1 PDAARAGLSLSLPAS
16 ATTVENQR
24 KFLLSIVVKPSLT
37 AIMKKVEFAVMILS
51 IASPSWCLPPR
62 INSTEE
68 VLPTSSEITLRCEG
82 TAPLFWSYSEHG
94 VQRKCLSCETNAGV
108 YIFSEDPITEN
119 YTTASHITLNSDYD
133 YPGYYICHY
142 NNSNY
147 KKEEESSVYVFTLA
161 QTEMKFA
168 TGTVINPVH
177 VEEGYDR
184 DLDCRPTSPKH
195 NVRIFKNDREVTA
208 DLPFHPRKGFSLKGI
223 TVHHQGNYTCKIDN
237 KHKNFTLTVKPTQML
252 NKPYIRAA
260 LATPAV
266 LGSPLVLLCMVTGVP
281 GVRHRWT
288 LPREGASSS
297 RAKEIPNCATKLKGN
312 VSCLRLPRLSLDN
325 LGEYECETSVAGGR
339 RSASAFY
346 LTASES
352 LDHYA
357 NLSLPSTLEMTK
369 RKGENVT
376 WNLEIRSFPPF
387 PNITCRHNNKICKL
401 DPMNMDGETSLRLVN
416 ISGEVDHGSY
426 DIEVKAGT
434 AVDMISMS
442 LFVLEEPRFVDTP
455 PPRLSVPLGS
465 QATFGFL
472 VRGYPLP
479 KARLIYRRCPR
490 GDCLE
495 EEIEDTHIVIHETS
509 NCLQANVTYS
519 GEESRLFRYETWNAH
534 GAANVSVE
542 VVVSDITAPF
552 VFEYN
557 TGARITNVT
566 DAAVRLAEN
575 DYLNITCAG
584 SNFDY
589 DNITLQFSGKNE
601 VDSLEEPPRSRD
613 ASTPHSLK
621 AVFESQGVSRAL
633 EGNFECVLHGKSG
646 NTVVRKLMLVV
657 VGSNWQPI
665 LLLSLPLLLLII
677 VAIVLG
683 RRVWRDWRTKKELR
697 DNVAFLFRKGKL
709 NELNSD
715 CTADEQ
721 AELLPYDRKWE
732 VSRRDIHLGRQLGSG
747 AFGRVVKA
755 VVTGA
760 AAENHKDKD
769 EAGMGTTSSSLV
781 VAVKMCK
788 SQQDASHV
796 RALTMELK
804 IMAYLGKHLNLVNLI
819 GSNTSRIG
827 SGELWILVE
836 YCRYGS
842 LLSYLHRHRNVFINQ
857 IDPGNGSIDPK
868 ICDKTFSFPVFLRS
882 DSTFQQSLTDSSNFK
897 TAQSYNTAGT
907 YLESDDGSANREIF
921 LPSSDP
927 RFSDPCLG
935 IDSHG
940 QQMVYDKSGIPGES
954 SPFTTSSLVCW
965 AWQVAQGMD
974 YLASRRVVH
983 RDLAARNLLLAD
995 NNVVKIG
1002 DFGMSRDIYKT
1013 EAYVKESDDLVPIKW
1028 MSLEAIR
1035 DRFFTVQSDVW
1046 AFGVTLWELFS
1057 LGSVPYPGMQ
1067 IGPDFLKDLEA
1078 GLRMEEPKYGNDD
1091 LYSLM
1096 LQCWQEDP
1104 TRRPTFSALSE
1115 ALESILEPEVKQNYE
1130 NMNQHYQRLNKERFK
1145 EETDYLDMFIR
1156 PDYQNLVQLNDKPPA
1171 QVQENKTESLLLQ
1184 DREIQSSPNAE
1195 DIRDDYLSMK
1205 SS

>member
-1 PDAARAGLSLSLPAS
+1 MNYNFSW
-16 ATTVENQR
+16 
-24 KFLLSIVVKPSLT
+24 LSIVVKSSLT
-37 AIMKKVEFAVMILS
+37 AIMKKVELAVMLLS
-51 IASPSWCLPPR
+51 IASPSWCLPPQ

-68 VLPTSSEITLRCEG
+68 VLPTSLEITLLCEG
-82 TAPLFWSYSEHG
+82 TAPLLWSYSEHG
-94 VQRKCLSCETNAGV
+94 VRRKCLSCETNAGV

-119 YTTASHITLNSDYD
+119 YTTASHIKLSSDYD

-147 KKEEESSVYVFTLA
+147 MKEEESSVYVFTLA

-168 TGTVINPVH
+168 NGSKINSVH
-177 VEEGYDR
+177 VEEGD
-184 DLDCRPTSPKH
+184 DHALDCRPTSPKH
-195 NVRIFKNDREVTA
+195 NVRVFKNDTEVTA
-208 DLPFHPRKGFSLKGI
+208 DLPFHPRKGFTFKSI

-237 KHKNFTLTVKPTQML
+237 NHKNFTLTVKPTQML

-281 GVRHRWT
+281 GVKHRWT
-288 LPREGASSS
+288 LPREGAVGEREKGPCLPQFQWSKIALLRVNSQ
-297 RAKEIPNCATKLKGN
+297 RAKEITKCATKLKGN

-339 RSASAFY
+339 RSASTFN

-357 NLSLPSTLEMTK
+357 NISLQAAQRKDMTE

-387 PNITCRHNNKICKL
+387 PNITCRHNNKICK
-401 DPMNMDGETSLRLVN
+401 
-416 ISGEVDHGSY
+416 
-426 DIEVKAGT
+426 
-434 AVDMISMS
+434 
-442 LFVLEEPRFVDTP
+442 
-455 PPRLSVPLGS
+455 
-465 QATFGFL
+465 
-472 VRGYPLP
+472 
-479 KARLIYRRCPR
+479 
-490 GDCLE
+490 
-495 EEIEDTHIVIHETS
+495 IVIHETLHGTS
-509 NCLQANVTYS
+509 NCFQANVTYS
-519 GEESRLFRYETWNAH
+519 GEESRLFRYETWNDH

-542 VVVSDITAPF
+542 VVVLDISAPF

-557 TGARITNVT
+557 SGARITKVT

-575 DYLNITCAG
+575 DYLNVTCAV

-589 DNITLQFSGKNE
+589 DNLTLQFFGKKELN
-601 VDSLEEPPRSRD
+601 SFEEPPRSKD

-633 EGNFECVLHGKSG
+633 EGNFECVLHRKSG
-646 NTVVRKLMLVV
+646 HTVVHKLMLVV
-657 VGSNWQPI
+657 EGSNWQPI

-683 RRVWRDWRTKKELR
+683 RRVWRDWRAKKELR
-697 DNVAFLFRKGKL
+697 NNVAFLFRKGKL

-721 AELLPYDRKWE
+721 AELLPYDCKWE

-760 AAENHKDKD
+760 AAENLKVKD

-868 ICDKTFSFPVFLRS
+868 ICDKTSSFPVFLRS
-882 DSTFQQSLTDSSNFK
+882 DSTVQQRLTDSSNFK
-897 TAQSYNTAGT
+897 TVQSCNTAGT
-907 YLESDDGSANREIF
+907 YLMSDDSSANREIF
-921 LPSSDP
+921 ISTSDP

-940 QQMVYDKSGIPGES
+940 QQMVFDKSGIPGES

-1028 MSLEAIR
+1028 MSVEAIR

-1046 AFGVTLWELFS
+1046 AFGITMWELFS

-1091 LYSLM
+1091 LYDLM

-1115 ALESILEPEVKQNYE
+1115 ALESILEPEIMQNYG
-1130 NMNQHYQRLNKERFK
+1130 NMNQHYQRLNEERFK

-1171 QVQENKTESLLLQ
+1171 QVQENETESLLLQ
-1184 DREIQSSPNAE
+1184 DREMQSSPIAE

>member
-1 PDAARAGLSLSLPAS
+1 
-16 ATTVENQR
+16 
-24 KFLLSIVVKPSLT
+24 
-37 AIMKKVEFAVMILS
+37 MKKVELAVMLLS
-51 IASPSWCLPPR
+51 IASPSWCLPPQ

-68 VLPTSSEITLRCEG
+68 VLPTSLEITLLCEG
-82 TAPLFWSYSEHG
+82 TAPLLWSYSEHG
-94 VQRKCLSCETNAGV
+94 VRRKCLSCETNAGV

-119 YTTASHITLNSDYD
+119 YTTASHIKLSSDYD

-147 KKEEESSVYVFTLA
+147 MKEEESSVYVFTLA

-168 TGTVINPVH
+168 NGSKINSVH
-177 VEEGYDR
+177 VEEGD
-184 DLDCRPTSPKH
+184 DHALDCRPTSPKH
-195 NVRIFKNDREVTA
+195 NVRVFKNDTEVTA
-208 DLPFHPRKGFSLKGI
+208 DLPFHPRKGFTFKSI

-237 KHKNFTLTVKPTQML
+237 NHKNFTLTVKPTQML

-281 GVRHRWT
+281 GVKHRWT
-288 LPREGASSS
+288 LPREGAVGEREKGPCLPQFQWSKIALLRVNSQ
-297 RAKEIPNCATKLKGN
+297 RAKEITKCATKLKGN

-339 RSASAFY
+339 RSASTFN

-357 NLSLPSTLEMTK
+357 NISLQAAQRKDMTE

-387 PNITCRHNNKICKL
+387 PNITCRHNNKICKQL
-401 DPMNMDGETSLRLVN
+401 DQMNMDGETSLRLVN

-434 AVDMISMS
+434 AVDMISLS
-442 LFVLEEPRFVDTP
+442 LLVLEEPRFVDTP
-455 PPRLSVPLGS
+455 LRQLVPLGT

-472 VRGYPLP
+472 VCGYPP
-479 KARLIYRRCPR
+479 PEGRLIYRRCPR

-495 EEIEDTHIVIHETS
+495 EEIEDTDIVIHETLHGTS
-509 NCLQANVTYS
+509 NCFQANVTYS
-519 GEESRLFRYETWNAH
+519 GEESRLFRYETWNDH

-542 VVVSDITAPF
+542 VVVLDISAPF

-557 TGARITNVT
+557 SGARITKVT

-575 DYLNITCAG
+575 DYLNVTCAV

-589 DNITLQFSGKNE
+589 DNLTLQFFGKKELN
-601 VDSLEEPPRSRD
+601 SFEEPPRSKD

-633 EGNFECVLHGKSG
+633 EGNFECVLHRKSG
-646 NTVVRKLMLVV
+646 HTVVHKLMLVV
-657 VGSNWQPI
+657 EGSNWQPI

-683 RRVWRDWRTKKELR
+683 RRVWRDWRAKKELR
-697 DNVAFLFRKGKL
+697 NNVAFLFRKGKL

-721 AELLPYDRKWE
+721 AELLPYDCKWE

-760 AAENHKDKD
+760 AAENLKVKD

-868 ICDKTFSFPVFLRS
+868 ICDKTSSFPVFLRS
-882 DSTFQQSLTDSSNFK
+882 DSTVQQRLTDSSNFK
-897 TAQSYNTAGT
+897 TVQSCNTAGT
-907 YLESDDGSANREIF
+907 YLMSDDSSANREIF
-921 LPSSDP
+921 ISTSDP

-940 QQMVYDKSGIPGES
+940 QQMVFDKSGIPGES

-1028 MSLEAIR
+1028 MSVEAIR

-1046 AFGVTLWELFS
+1046 AFGITMWELFS

-1091 LYSLM
+1091 LYDLM

-1115 ALESILEPEVKQNYE
+1115 ALESILEPEIMQNYG
-1130 NMNQHYQRLNKERFK
+1130 NMNQHYQRLNEERFK

-1171 QVQENKTESLLLQ
+1171 QVQENETESLLLQ
-1184 DREIQSSPNAE
+1184 DREMQSSPIAE